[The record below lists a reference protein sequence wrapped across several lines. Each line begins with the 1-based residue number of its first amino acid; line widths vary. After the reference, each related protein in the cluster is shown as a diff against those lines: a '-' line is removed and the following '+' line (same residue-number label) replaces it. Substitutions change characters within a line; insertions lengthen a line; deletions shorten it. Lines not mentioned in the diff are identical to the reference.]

1 MKKFDKLKLGRIVL
15 DSETN
20 KKFLD
25 FKNNQDIFCD
35 GTENEYYAALY
46 DYIKKL
52 VYNSRNSNEMI
63 LNKAFISNVIR
74 ILKNDVLVQNNLKE
88 LVYLELIHYLCV
100 YYDTI
105 NIIRLTG
112 CWPYNEEDNKD
123 VKKEAINLLKTQMK
137 EIENFLNEI
146 DYDKRVS
153 ELLERFKEKT
163 TMECELSNEDFSDLE
178 LIFTTAHNIP
188 QEYVDL
194 YFRNIMK
201 YSKRTS
207 MASLRN
213 AFSSLVKNQAS
224 SYGTYCFLDIC
235 PLKIGTLG
243 SYEYHVIAVSERTFS
258 NFYLNQ
264 LVKKRNIF
272 DTIFHELTHLLQEKL
287 YEKENLPY
295 EYILMIE
302 DYLLSNTLPDKY
314 TNNNYMSLYNEL
326 DARRLGSLKTDE
338 YLRTLGIIP
347 KENTLKAIERD
358 ERKNKKDTRYFNRQE
373 KSVDVLFDENIQEVI
388 RVLKEEFKIDIFTE
402 YPVLNYLYH
411 KDGRRKTTLELIKEK
426 SKSTSEDA
434 KNLIDEILKNRK
446 LSKENI
452 SKDLK
457 ELILDSSL
465 SIEEDKTRM
474 IEQLNKLLTTKERS
488 KLLVSL
494 DSISIKLKEFTRG
507 FAILC
512 GDLNEIELES
522 NNILI
527 DRVMEHKF
535 IKDNTDRD

>member
-1 MKKFDKLKLGRIVL
+1 MKKFDKLKLGKIVL
-15 DSETN
+15 DSDTN

-46 DYIKKL
+46 DYIKRL
-52 VYNSRNSNEMI
+52 IYNSRSTNEMI
-63 LNKAFISNVIR
+63 LNKTFISNIIR
-74 ILKNDVLVQNNLKE
+74 ILKNDVLVQNKLKE
-88 LVYLELIHYLCV
+88 LVYLELIHYLFV

-112 CWPYNEEDNKD
+112 CWPYTEEENKD
-123 VKKEAINLLKTQMK
+123 VKKEAITLLKTQKK
-137 EIENFLNEI
+137 EIEDFLKEI
-146 DYDKRVS
+146 EYDKKVS
-153 ELLERFKEKT
+153 ELLERFKEQT
-163 TMECELSNEDFSDLE
+163 TMECELSNDDFNDLE

-188 QEYVDL
+188 QEYIDL
-194 YFRNIMK
+194 YFRNVMK
-201 YSKRTS
+201 YSKRVTTD
-207 MASLRN
+207 SLRN
-213 AFSSLVKNQAS
+213 AFSS
-224 SYGTYCFLDIC
+224 
-235 PLKIGTLG
+235 
-243 SYEYHVIAVSERTFS
+243 
-258 NFYLNQ
+258 FYLNQ

-287 YEKENLPY
+287 YEKESLPY

-302 DYLLSNTLPDKY
+302 DYLLSNTLSDKY
-314 TNNNYMSLYNEL
+314 TTNNYMSLYNEI

-347 KENTLKAIERD
+347 KENTLRAIVRD
-358 ERKNKKDTRYFNRQE
+358 ERKHKKDTRYYNREE

-388 RVLKEEFKIDIFTE
+388 KVLKEEFKIDIFTD

-426 SKSTSEDA
+426 SRTTSEEV

-457 ELILDSSL
+457 ELVLDSDL
-465 SIEEDKTRM
+465 SIEDDKSRM
-474 IEQLNKLLTTKERS
+474 IDQLNTLLTTKERS

-494 DSISIKLKEFTRG
+494 DSISIKLKEFVRG

-512 GDLNEIELES
+512 GELNEIELES
-522 NNILI
+522 NIILI

>member
-1 MKKFDKLKLGRIVL
+1 MKKFDKLKLGKIVL
-15 DSETN
+15 DSDTN

-46 DYIKKL
+46 DYIKRL
-52 VYNSRNSNEMI
+52 IYNSRSTNEMI
-63 LNKAFISNVIR
+63 LNKTFISNIIR
-74 ILKNDVLVQNNLKE
+74 ILKNDVLVQNKLKE
-88 LVYLELIHYLCV
+88 LVYLELIHYLFV

-112 CWPYNEEDNKD
+112 CWPYTEEENKD
-123 VKKEAINLLKTQMK
+123 VKKEAITLLKTQKK
-137 EIENFLNEI
+137 EIEDFLKEI
-146 DYDKRVS
+146 EYDKKVS
-153 ELLERFKEKT
+153 ELLERFKEQT
-163 TMECELSNEDFSDLE
+163 TMECELSNDDFNDLE

-188 QEYVDL
+188 QEYIDL
-194 YFRNIMK
+194 YFRNVMK
-201 YSKRTS
+201 YSKRVTTD
-207 MASLRN
+207 SLRN
-213 AFSSLVKNQAS
+213 AFSSLVRNQAS

-243 SYEYHVIAVSERTFS
+243 SYEYHVITVSDRTFS
-258 NFYLNQ
+258 SFYLNQ

-302 DYLLSNTLPDKY
+302 DYLLSNTLTDKY
-314 TNNNYMSLYNEL
+314 TTNNYMSLYNEI

-347 KENTLKAIERD
+347 KENTLRAIERD
-358 ERKNKKDTRYFNRQE
+358 ERKHKKDTRYYNREE

-388 RVLKEEFKIDIFTE
+388 KVLKVEFKIDIFTD

-426 SKSTSEDA
+426 SRTTSEEV

-457 ELILDSSL
+457 ELVLDSDL
-465 SIEEDKTRM
+465 SIEDDKSRM
-474 IEQLNKLLTTKERS
+474 IEQLNTLLTTKERS

-494 DSISIKLKEFTRG
+494 DSISIKLKEFVRG

-512 GDLNEIELES
+512 GELNEIELES
-522 NNILI
+522 NIILI

>member
-1 MKKFDKLKLGRIVL
+1 MKKFDKIKLGRIVL
-15 DSETN
+15 DENTN

-25 FKNNQDIFCD
+25 FENNQDIFCD

-46 DYIKKL
+46 NYIKRL
-52 VYNSRNSNEMI
+52 IYNSRSTNEMI
-63 LNKAFISNVIR
+63 LNKTFISNIIR
-74 ILKNDVLVQNNLKE
+74 ILKNDVLVQNKLKE
-88 LVYLELIHYLCV
+88 LVYLELIHYLFV

-112 CWPYNEEDNKD
+112 CWPYTEEENKD
-123 VKKEAINLLKTQMK
+123 VKKEAITLLKTQKK
-137 EIENFLNEI
+137 EIEDFLKEI
-146 DYDKRVS
+146 EYDKKVS
-153 ELLERFKEKT
+153 ELLERFKEQT
-163 TMECELSNEDFSDLE
+163 TMECELSNDDFNDLE

-188 QEYVDL
+188 QEYIDL
-194 YFRNIMK
+194 YFRNVMK
-201 YSKRTS
+201 YSKRVTTD
-207 MASLRN
+207 SLRN
-213 AFSSLVKNQAS
+213 AFSSLVRNQAS

-243 SYEYHVIAVSERTFS
+243 SYEYHVITVSDRTFS
-258 NFYLNQ
+258 SFYLNQ

-302 DYLLSNTLPDKY
+302 DYLLSNTLSDKY
-314 TNNNYMSLYNEL
+314 TTNNYMSLYNEI

-347 KENTLKAIERD
+347 KENTLRAIERD
-358 ERKNKKDTRYFNRQE
+358 ERKHKKDTRYYNREE

-388 RVLKEEFKIDIFTE
+388 KVLKEEFKIDIFTD
-402 YPVLNYLYH
+402 YSVLNYLYH

-426 SKSTSEDA
+426 SRTTSEEV

-457 ELILDSSL
+457 ELVLDSDL
-465 SIEEDKTRM
+465 SIEDDKSRM
-474 IEQLNKLLTTKERS
+474 IYQLNTLLTTKERS

-494 DSISIKLKEFTRG
+494 DSISIKLKEFVRG

-512 GDLNEIELES
+512 GELNEIELES
-522 NNILI
+522 NIILI

>member
-1 MKKFDKLKLGRIVL
+1 MKKFDKLKLGKIVL
-15 DSETN
+15 NSDTN

-46 DYIKKL
+46 DYIKRL
-52 VYNSRNSNEMI
+52 IYNSRSTNEMI
-63 LNKAFISNVIR
+63 LNKTFISNIIR
-74 ILKNDVLVQNNLKE
+74 ILKNDVLVQNKLKE
-88 LVYLELIHYLCV
+88 LVYLELIHYLFV

-112 CWPYNEEDNKD
+112 CWPYTEEENKD
-123 VKKEAINLLKTQMK
+123 VKKEAITLLKTQMK
-137 EIENFLNEI
+137 EIEVFLKEI
-146 DYDKRVS
+146 EYDKRVS
-153 ELLERFKEKT
+153 KLLERFKEQT
-163 TMECELSNEDFSDLE
+163 TMECELSNDDFNDLE

-188 QEYVDL
+188 QEYIDL
-194 YFRNIMK
+194 YFRNVMK
-201 YSKRTS
+201 YSKRVTID
-207 MASLRN
+207 SLRN
-213 AFSSLVKNQAS
+213 AFSSLVRNQAS

-243 SYEYHVIAVSERTFS
+243 SYEYHVITVSDRTFS
-258 NFYLNQ
+258 SFYLNQ

-302 DYLLSNTLPDKY
+302 DYLLSNTLSDKY
-314 TNNNYMSLYNEL
+314 TTNNYMSLYNEI

-347 KENTLKAIERD
+347 KENTLRAIERD
-358 ERKNKKDTRYFNRQE
+358 ERKHKKDTRYYNREE

-388 RVLKEEFKIDIFTE
+388 KVLKEEFKIDIFTD

-426 SKSTSEDA
+426 SRTTSEEV

-457 ELILDSSL
+457 ELVLDSDL
-465 SIEEDKTRM
+465 SIEDDKSRM
-474 IEQLNKLLTTKERS
+474 IDQLNTLLTTKERS

-494 DSISIKLKEFTRG
+494 DSISIKLKEFVRG

-512 GDLNEIELES
+512 GELNEIELES
-522 NNILI
+522 NIILI

>member
-1 MKKFDKLKLGRIVL
+1 MKKFDKLKLGKIVL
-15 DSETN
+15 DSDTN

-46 DYIKKL
+46 DYIKRL
-52 VYNSRNSNEMI
+52 IYNSRSTNEMI
-63 LNKAFISNVIR
+63 LNKTFISNIIR
-74 ILKNDVLVQNNLKE
+74 ILKNDVLVQNKLKE
-88 LVYLELIHYLCV
+88 LVYLELIHYLFV

-112 CWPYNEEDNKD
+112 CWPYSEEENKD
-123 VKKEAINLLKTQMK
+123 VKKEAITLLKTQKK
-137 EIENFLNEI
+137 EIEVFLKEI
-146 DYDKRVS
+146 EYDKRVS
-153 ELLERFKEKT
+153 KLLERFKEQT
-163 TMECELSNEDFSDLE
+163 TMECELSNDDFNDLE

-188 QEYVDL
+188 QEYIDL
-194 YFRNIMK
+194 YFRNVMK
-201 YSKRTS
+201 YSKRVTTD
-207 MASLRN
+207 SLRN
-213 AFSSLVKNQAS
+213 AFSSLVRNQAS

-243 SYEYHVIAVSERTFS
+243 SYEYHVITVSDRTFS
-258 NFYLNQ
+258 SFYLNQ

-302 DYLLSNTLPDKY
+302 DYLLSNTLSDKY
-314 TNNNYMSLYNEL
+314 TTNNYMSLYNEI

-347 KENTLKAIERD
+347 KENTLSAIERD
-358 ERKNKKDTRYFNRQE
+358 ERKHKKDTRYYNREE

-388 RVLKEEFKIDIFTE
+388 KVLKEEFKIDIFTD

-426 SKSTSEDA
+426 SRTTSEEE

-457 ELILDSSL
+457 ELVLDSDL
-465 SIEEDKTRM
+465 SIEDDKSRM
-474 IEQLNKLLTTKERS
+474 IDQLNTLLTTKERS

-494 DSISIKLKEFTRG
+494 DSISIKLKEFVRG

-512 GDLNEIELES
+512 GELNELELES
-522 NNILI
+522 NIILI

>member
-1 MKKFDKLKLGRIVL
+1 MKKFDKLKLGKIVL

-46 DYIKKL
+46 DYIKRL
-52 VYNSRNSNEMI
+52 VYNSRSTNEMI
-63 LNKAFISNVIR
+63 LNKTFIPNVIR
-74 ILKNDVLVQNNLKE
+74 ILRNDILVQNKLKE
-88 LVYLELIHYLCV
+88 LVYLELIHYLFV

-112 CWPYNEEDNKD
+112 CWPYSEEENKD
-123 VKKEAINLLKTQMK
+123 VQKEAITLLKTQMK
-137 EIENFLNEI
+137 DIEDFLKEIE
-146 DYDKRVS
+146 YDKRVS
-153 ELLERFKEKT
+153 ELLERFKEQT
-163 TMECELSNEDFSDLE
+163 TMEHELSNNDFNDLE

-188 QEYVDL
+188 QEYIDL
-194 YFRNIMK
+194 YFRNVIK
-201 YSKRTS
+201 YSKKVTTD
-207 MASLRN
+207 SLRN
-213 AFSSLVKNQAS
+213 AFSSLVRNQAS

-243 SYEYHVIAVSERTFS
+243 SYEYHVIAVSDRTFS
-258 NFYLNQ
+258 GFYLNQ
-264 LVKKRNIF
+264 LVRKRNIF

-287 YEKENLPY
+287 YEKDNLPY

-302 DYLLSNTLPDKY
+302 DYLLSNALPDKY
-314 TNNNYMSLYNEL
+314 TNNNYMSLYNEI

-347 KENTLKAIERD
+347 KENTLKAIQKD
-358 ERKNKKDTRYFNRQE
+358 ERKHKKDTRYYEKQE
-373 KSVDVLFDENIQEVI
+373 KSVDVLFDENIHEII
-388 RVLKEEFKIDIFTE
+388 RVLKEEFKIDIFTD

-426 SKSTSEDA
+426 SRTTDEEIK
-434 KNLIDEILKNRK
+434 KLIDEILRNRK

-457 ELILDSSL
+457 ELVLDSDM
-465 SIEEDKTRM
+465 SIEEEKTRM
-474 IEQLNKLLTTKERS
+474 IEQLNMLLTTKERS

-494 DSISIKLKEFTRG
+494 DSISIKLKEFARG

-512 GDLNEIELES
+512 GELNEMELEY
-522 NNILI
+522 NNIMI
-527 DRVMEHKF
+527 DRVLEHKF
-535 IKDNTDRD
+535 IKDDTDRD

>member
-1 MKKFDKLKLGRIVL
+1 MKKFDKLKLGKIVL
-15 DSETN
+15 DSDTN

-35 GTENEYYAALY
+35 GNETEYYAALY
-46 DYIKKL
+46 DYIKRL
-52 VYNSRNSNEMI
+52 VYNSRSTNEMI
-63 LNKAFISNVIR
+63 LNKSFIPNVIR
-74 ILKNDVLVQNNLKE
+74 ILKNDILVQNKLKE
-88 LVYLELIHYLCV
+88 LVYLELIHYLFV
-100 YYDTI
+100 YYVTI

-112 CWPYNEEDNKD
+112 CWPYSEEENKD
-123 VKKEAINLLKTQMK
+123 VQKEAITLLKTQMK
-137 EIENFLNEI
+137 DIEDFLKEIE
-146 DYDKRVS
+146 YDKRVS
-153 ELLERFKEKT
+153 ELLERFKEQT
-163 TMECELSNEDFSDLE
+163 TMEHELSNNDFNDLE

-188 QEYVDL
+188 QEYIDL
-194 YFRNIMK
+194 YFRNVIK
-201 YSKRTS
+201 YSKKVTTD
-207 MASLRN
+207 SLRN

-243 SYEYHVIAVSERTFS
+243 SYEYHVIAVSDRTFS
-258 NFYLNQ
+258 GFYLNQ
-264 LVKKRNIF
+264 LVRKRNIF

-302 DYLLSNTLPDKY
+302 DYLLSNALPDKY
-314 TNNNYMSLYNEL
+314 TNNNYMSLYNEI

-347 KENTLKAIERD
+347 KENTLRTIERD
-358 ERKNKKDTRYFNRQE
+358 ERKHKKDTRYYNKQE
-373 KSVDVLFDENIQEVI
+373 KSVDILFDENIHEII
-388 RVLKEEFKIDIFTE
+388 RVLKEEFKIDIFTD

-426 SKSTSEDA
+426 NITTREEVK
-434 KNLIDEILKNRK
+434 KLIDEILRNRK

-457 ELILDSSL
+457 ELVLDL
-465 SIEEDKTRM
+465 DISIEEDKSRM
-474 IEQLNKLLTTKERS
+474 IEKLNMLLTTKERS

-494 DSISIKLKEFTRG
+494 DSISIKLKEFARG

-512 GDLNEIELES
+512 GELNEMELEY
-522 NNILI
+522 NNIMI
-527 DRVMEHKF
+527 DRVLEHKF
-535 IKDNTDRD
+535 IKDDTDRD